1 TRFTTLSLHDALPI
15 WLPHLYV
22 HYDPPL
28 RARSG
33 GSAQERSVGARSA
46 ESRRAA
52 DRRSASQIGLGE
64 LRRGGP
70 IADASWPHARG
81 ACALVRANAEA
92 RSRLRSR
99 RDGRLAARRGPG
111 LRVAARR
118 ARVGQSEPECAES
131 LDGTLLRRNGDGRG
145 HDLVR
150 GPRHD
155 AAARTLRRTGY
166 RHTSIARR
174 DAKALSFMD
183 EGLHPAGVLV
193 RADFPQAR
201 RQAVRGHPNTRR
213 S

>member
-1 TRFTTLSLHDALPI
+1 
-15 WLPHLYV
+15 
-22 HYDPPL
+22 
-28 RARSG
+28 
-33 GSAQERSVGARSA
+33 
-46 ESRRAA
+46 
-52 DRRSASQIGLGE
+52 
-64 LRRGGP
+64 
-70 IADASWPHARG
+70 ADASWPHARG

-213 S
+213 SRSLRARGISSVAFASTCLQGAAQLAARLSALARFPL